1 MIEQAMSLKKRYE
14 KMVNAFKEEDF
25 KGWFLEYF
33 KLYPFI
39 TSIKWTQYTPYFN
52 DGDPCVFCIHEPE
65 LELSAAFVAANPGLE
80 LVGSG
85 YSKKTQDELD
95 DYPDEEEVKSLT
107 LDTYEFT
114 KEQGKAYPDMRE
126 AVSSITDLFE
136 AEDILLHVFGD
147 HAEIVVTPEKIVCEE
162 YEHD

>member
-1 MIEQAMSLKKRYE
+1 MIEQVMSLKKRYE
-14 KMVNAFKEEDF
+14 KMVKGFKEEDF

-52 DGDPCVFCIHEPE
+52 DGDRCVFSIQEPE
-65 LELSAAFVAANPGLE
+65 LELSAAFVSANPGLN
-80 LVGSG
+80 LTGSS
-85 YSKKTQDELD
+85 YNKKN
-95 DYPDEEEVKSLT
+95 PDEEDGDTDDIQSVT
-107 LDTYEFT
+107 LNTYDFT
-114 KEQGKAYPDMRE
+114 KEQGKAYPDMK
-126 AVSSITDLFE
+126 AAINSITNLFA

-147 HAEIVVTPEKIVCEE
+147 HTEIVVTPEKIVVEE